1 MHLYVSVHA
10 WAAGISWE
18 QSYIYIL
25 SANLTLWI
33 PYSPSKR
40 ALRFFAG
47 PSIYLILLTSVQV
60 MKSHRLLPSFPL
72 CICMLE
78 VTVILETVTQCPIII
93 YSGFATHLTKV
104 TSLKAY
110 TCNCR
115 HDQKIQIL
123 PSLWQ
128 KKIRVRWSFVHLH
141 SR

>member
-1 MHLYVSVHA
+1 MGCRDILGTKLHPYPICKFDTLAS
-10 WAAGISWE
+10 I
-18 QSYIYIL
+18 QSIRKGFEI
-25 SANLTLWI
+25 
-33 PYSPSKR
+33 
-40 ALRFFAG
+40 FAG
-47 PSIYLILLTSVQV
+47 HSIYLILLTSVQV
-60 MKSHRLLPSFPL
+60 MKSHRLLPSFSL
-72 CICMLE
+72 CIGMLE
-78 VTVILETVTQCPIII
+78 VTVILETVTQCPIIM

-128 KKIRVRWSFVHLH
+128 KKNRVRWSFVHLH